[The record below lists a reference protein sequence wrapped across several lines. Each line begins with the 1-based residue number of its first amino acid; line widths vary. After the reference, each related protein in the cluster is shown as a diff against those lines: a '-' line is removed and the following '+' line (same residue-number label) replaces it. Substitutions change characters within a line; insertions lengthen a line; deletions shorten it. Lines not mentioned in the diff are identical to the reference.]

1 MSEIKVSVIVPV
13 YNTEKYL
20 VNCLESLVNQTLQEI
35 QIVII
40 NDGSTDSSLEIIK
53 SYSEKYPNKIVYETQ
68 ENSGQAV
75 ARNRALELCTGEYI
89 GFLDSDDFVKKEMY
103 QKMYEKA
110 IAQDADYVACGY
122 TDITYK
128 DEKKIILHQYVA
140 SKKAVCQKD
149 LFFGALVSPFIHI
162 YRREIIEKS
171 QVRFP
176 EKVIYEDTA
185 FYLNLIPYIKKIAVI
200 EEALAYRV
208 RRRNSTMTIVDPY
221 KVGQIFKVMD
231 ESISYYKK
239 YGFWNE
245 YKEELTYFTAKLLLC
260 SSMKRICK
268 VKNTTDRK
276 KLIQQTM
283 AYLNEKLPDYKKNK
297 YARKGMINLYY
308 KSANKYTLGVY
319 TLAIRIAS
327 KFERDYV

>member
-68 ENSGQAV
+68 ENGGQAV

-128 DEKKIILHQYVA
+128 DEKKIVLHQYVA

-185 FYLNLIPYIKKIAVI
+185 LEFN
-200 EEALAYRV
+200 
-208 RRRNSTMTIVDPY
+208 
-221 KVGQIFKVMD
+221 
-231 ESISYYKK
+231 
-239 YGFWNE
+239 
-245 YKEELTYFTAKLLLC
+245 
-260 SSMKRICK
+260 
-268 VKNTTDRK
+268 
-276 KLIQQTM
+276 
-283 AYLNEKLPDYKKNK
+283 
-297 YARKGMINLYY
+297 NLY
-308 KSANKYTLGVY
+308 
-319 TLAIRIAS
+319 
-327 KFERDYV
+327 